1 MFPRRR
7 IVMDRD
13 QLEVLTEARVLAD
26 IDRFF
31 ARSMADLGA
40 GPEVVLSA
48 AAVSAMHRA
57 GHTCLPL
64 AEAGKPLAEIV
75 ERPSSADG
83 EEVPEHALAIRL
95 PARAAWRA
103 ALAAS
108 PVVAGGTTDP
118 PRPLG
123 LDRDRPLSAKIKW
136 IFSHSLGV
144 RVVPAVKRIPLQ
156 IQPAPSVCPVG

>member
-1 MFPRRR
+1 
-7 IVMDRD
+7 MDRD
-13 QLEVLTEARVLAD
+13 QLEVLTEARVLAA

-75 ERPSSADG
+75 ERPSSEDG
-83 EEVPEHALAIRL
+83 EEVPEHALAIRCRRVL
-95 PARAAWRA
+95 PGAPRSRPARW
-103 ALAAS
+103 
-108 PVVAGGTTDP
+108 
-118 PRPLG
+118 
-123 LDRDRPLSAKIKW
+123 
-136 IFSHSLGV
+136 
-144 RVVPAVKRIPLQ
+144 
-156 IQPAPSVCPVG
+156 